1 MQFPPLRI
9 SIEEFETTLLGYLQT
24 LPDGT
29 SEYDLIQFLRE
40 QDLFNLDPDELL
52 SSDSL
57 VMFRIHFIVFHAL
70 YRLRDQMRQQ
80 ALHDIDLNPVC
91 IRLLQYRSNGSA
103 LVEYDGL
110 YDYYMDTDN
119 LENTGSEDV
128 DEMLQRFWLRL
139 DNSERRTEA
148 LKELELDDPVSDDV
162 IRKQYR
168 RLAMKHHPDRGGER
182 EKLQR
187 INAAVSI
194 LLNSYNLDTN

>member
-1 MQFPPLRI
+1 MKIPLEDFEKI
-9 SIEEFETTLLGYLQT
+9 LLEFLKTESN
-24 LPDGT
+24 GT
-29 SEYDLIQFLRE
+29 SEYDLIQYLRDRE
-40 QDLFNLDPDELL
+40 LFNLDPDELL

-70 YRLRDQMRQQ
+70 YRLRDRVRQQ
-80 ALHDIDLNPVC
+80 AINDIDLNPVC
-91 IRLLQYRSNGSA
+91 IRLLHYQNSESA
-103 LVEYDGL
+103 LVEYDAL
-110 YDYYMDTDN
+110 YEYYMDTGN

-139 DNSERRTEA
+139 GNSERRAEA
-148 LKELELDDPVSDDV
+148 LKELGLNDPISDDA

-168 RLAMKHHPDRGGER
+168 RLAMKHHPDRGGKR

-194 LLNSYNLDTN
+194 LLNSYNSDST